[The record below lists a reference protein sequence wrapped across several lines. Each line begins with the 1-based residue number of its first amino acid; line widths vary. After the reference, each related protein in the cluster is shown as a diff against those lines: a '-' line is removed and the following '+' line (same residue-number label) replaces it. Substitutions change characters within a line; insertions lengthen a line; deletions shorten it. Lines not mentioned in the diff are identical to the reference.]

1 MSSVTTNGKET
12 EYTYDAFGNIL
23 TITEDGVLQHSYTYD
38 ARNQLVGE
46 TSGTDSYVY
55 SYDAGGNLVS
65 VQKNGEVIKSYTYGD
80 ASWKDLL
87 TAFNGQSITYDAI
100 GNPLSYRGM
109 TLSWAGGR
117 RLASVSKE
125 GLSASYVY
133 NSDGIRTQK
142 TANGVMTNY

>member
-1 MSSVTTNGKET
+1 MSSVTTNGEET

-117 RLASVSKE
+117 RL
-125 GLSASYVY
+125 
-133 NSDGIRTQK
+133 
-142 TANGVMTNY
+142 

>member
-1 MSSVTTNGKET
+1 MSPVLYNAIGNSLQYGISFTWGDKGKQLQSVT
-12 EYTYDAFGNIL
+12 
-23 TITEDGVLQHSYTYD
+23 
-38 ARNQLVGE
+38 
-46 TSGTDSYVY
+46 
-55 SYDAGGNLVS
+55 
-65 VQKNGEVIKSYTYGD
+65 KNGEVIKSYTYGD

-109 TLSWAGGR
+109 TLSWESGR
-117 RLASVSKE
+117 RLTSVSKE

>member
-1 MSSVTTNGKET
+1 MVDT
-12 EYTYDAFGNIL
+12 
-23 TITEDGVLQHSYTYD
+23 HD

-109 TLSWAGGR
+109 TLSWGGR
-117 RLASVSKE
+117 QTACFCQQR
-125 GLSASYVY
+125 GLV
-133 NSDGIRTQK
+133 GFLCLQL
-142 TANGVMTNY
+142 